1 MEFIID
7 NLVWFI
13 VGGVV
18 ILMTI
23 IGYFAEKT
31 DFGKN
36 LSSKNNEDE
45 ELVEPKKEKHAKK
58 IKPTKKG
65 KEADLVDK
73 KEEILQSQPVEEQLS
88 SELPIPV
95 INAAPV
101 ALEEQ
106 NVEPVAIEPIET
118 TVVNDIPTEVSA
130 NPATLEEQNVEPVAI
145 EPIETTVVNDIPTEV
160 SANPATLEEQEVQPV
175 TIEPIENVDV
185 ENIPTEINN
194 VPVIQE
200 AVPVDL
206 QSTAIEDNNIEIQ
219 PALEAEP
226 IPQIFSEPVAEI
238 PTIENVVPDELPT
251 ISEEVDNNNPTVQL
265 NNATEEPIGMPIAL
279 PDSIN
284 QENDAQQM
292 SVVDEKPVVITDEKV
307 VPFDELAGNMD
318 VSPIAIEQGIPALN
332 MELPNLETVVQDN
345 AQSEEEDIWK
355 F

>member
-1 MEFIID
+1 
-7 NLVWFI
+7 
-13 VGGVV
+13 
-18 ILMTI
+18 
-23 IGYFAEKT
+23 
-31 DFGKN
+31 
-36 LSSKNNEDE
+36 
-45 ELVEPKKEKHAKK
+45 
-58 IKPTKKG
+58 
-65 KEADLVDK
+65 
-73 KEEILQSQPVEEQLS
+73 LQSQPVEEQLS

-101 ALEEQ
+101 A
-106 NVEPVAIEPIET
+106 
-118 TVVNDIPTEVSA
+118 
-130 NPATLEEQNVEPVAI
+130 LEEQNVEPVAI

-265 NNATEEPIGMPIAL
+265 NNANEEPIGMPIAL

>member
-130 NPATLEEQNVEPVAI
+130 NPATLEEQ
-145 EPIETTVVNDIPTEV
+145 
-160 SANPATLEEQEVQPV
+160 EVQPV

-238 PTIENVVPDELPT
+238 PTIENVVPDELRT

>member
-73 KEEILQSQPVEEQLS
+73 KEEILQSQPAEEQLS

-101 ALEEQ
+101 A
-106 NVEPVAIEPIET
+106 
-118 TVVNDIPTEVSA
+118 
-130 NPATLEEQNVEPVAI
+130 LEEQNVEPVAI

-238 PTIENVVPDELPT
+238 PTIENVVPDELRT